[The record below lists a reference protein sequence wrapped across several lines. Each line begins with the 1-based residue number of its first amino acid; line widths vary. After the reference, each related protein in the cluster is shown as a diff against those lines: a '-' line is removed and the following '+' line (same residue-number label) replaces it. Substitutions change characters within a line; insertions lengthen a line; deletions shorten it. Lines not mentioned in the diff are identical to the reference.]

1 MTDLNCLANGF
12 GIPHDGE
19 KQCIFRAIK
28 TSLETICQTQ
38 NQIMLGL
45 CFQQRLFICMEELR
59 DIFVNYAVHLDTS
72 PTADLFSI
80 LTASLKGTV
89 WDLIWI
95 P

>member
-1 MTDLNCLANGF
+1 VTALNCLAHGL
-12 GIPHDGE
+12 GIPHDGNE
-19 KQCIFRAIK
+19 DRIFRGIE
-28 TSLETICQTQ
+28 TSMETIRQTQ
-38 NQIMLGL
+38 NQIVLGL

>member
-1 MTDLNCLANGF
+1 
-12 GIPHDGE
+12 
-19 KQCIFRAIK
+19 
-28 TSLETICQTQ
+28 
-38 NQIMLGL
+38 MLGL